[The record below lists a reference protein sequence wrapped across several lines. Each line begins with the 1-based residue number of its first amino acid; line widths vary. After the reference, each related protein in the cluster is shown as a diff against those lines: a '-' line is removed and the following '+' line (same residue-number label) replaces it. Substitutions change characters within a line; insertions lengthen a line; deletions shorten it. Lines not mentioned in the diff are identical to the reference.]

1 MDKEE
6 VKDKLKD
13 LYKTLAILMAVVG
26 FTGAYFLPGLTGTI
40 IFFLILAAINV
51 WVIYKIIVRYKD
63 MTRSQRKNV
72 LYYVLF
78 LCLSIIFIVCS
89 SLMNETKGE
98 IFYDSMRC
106 IGFALIASCWGFARR
121 AFEEEE

>member
-26 FTGAYFLPGLTGTI
+26 FTGAYFLSGLTGTI
-40 IFFLILAAINV
+40 IFFLIVGAINI
-51 WVIYKIIVRYKD
+51 WVIYKIIVHYKD

-72 LYYVLF
+72 LRYVIF
-78 LCLSIIFIVCS
+78 LCLSIILIVCG
-89 SLMNETKGE
+89 SLMNETKDE
-98 IFYDSMRC
+98 IFYDSMHC
-106 IGFALIASCWGFARR
+106 FGFALIASCWGFARK